1 MGTASNIKTL
11 PYAEL
16 DRRIAAEEARMRS
29 ALDRYR
35 ECGLKWCT
43 SSSFQTH
50 SIPLLHLLQRFAPDT
65 PVYFLDTGFH
75 FPETLV
81 FRDRMAAE
89 LGLDV
94 RDVRSPVGKM
104 GQLDAGGRFLFA
116 SDPDQC
122 CYLNKTAPM
131 AAVLP
136 GYDIWIAGLRRD
148 QNAHRA
154 GLATEA
160 PGPHGTRRY
169 HPMLEWDSRMIWRYR
184 EQHQLPE
191 HPLEAQGY
199 FSVGCEPC
207 TQRFSLEAA
216 AEAEKSGRSGRWAG
230 LRKTECGLHTELGPA
245 KAAAAAE
252 ADPASA
258 PTPSPAAAGKN
269 APNRP

>member
-1 MGTASNIKTL
+1 MNVDTAKLRQFINEHFGPEDLRTFLFDYFRSVYDDLTDGLTKKRQIALLLEYCHSHKKFPDL
-11 PYAEL
+11 LAAIQRE
-16 DRRIAAEEARMRS
+16 RR
-29 ALDRYR
+29 
-35 ECGLKWCT
+35 
-43 SSSFQTH
+43 F
-50 SIPLLHLLQRFAPDT
+50 F
-65 PVYFLDTGFH
+65 
-75 FPETLV
+75 
-81 FRDRMAAE
+81 
-89 LGLDV
+89 
-94 RDVRSPVGKM
+94 
-104 GQLDAGGRFLFA
+104 QLDDYVQGE
-116 SDPDQC
+116 
-122 CYLNKTAPM
+122 KAPTV
-131 AAVLP
+131 APQPPSPIIRNPRQIFISHAHQDAEVAQRLAHDLEAH

>member
-1 MGTASNIKTL
+1 MGPASNIKSH
-11 PYAEL
+11 PYTEL

-29 ALDRYR
+29 TLDNYR
-35 ECGLKWCT
+35 ERGLKWCT

-50 SIPLLHLLQRFAPDT
+50 SIPLLHLLRRFAPDT
-65 PVYFLDTGFH
+65 PVFFLDTGFH

-94 RDVRSPVGKM
+94 RDLRSPVGKM
-104 GQLDAGGRFLFA
+104 GQRDADGRFLFA

-160 PGPHGTRRY
+160 PGPHGTLRY
-169 HPMLEWDSRMIWRYR
+169 HPMLDWDSRMIWRYR
-184 EQHQLPE
+184 ERHGLPE
-191 HPLEAQGY
+191 HPLEAQGF

-207 TQRFSLEAA
+207 TQRFNLESQ
-216 AEAEKSGRSGRWAG
+216 AEAEKSGRGGRWAG
-230 LRKTECGLHTELGPA
+230 LRKTECGLHTEAGSA
-245 KAAAAAE
+245 V
-252 ADPASA
+252 ADADRESP

-269 APNRP
+269 APQRP